1 MSHAVRIPLALA
13 LSLCLAGPG
22 RAQAPAPADRI
33 WSGGAILTM
42 NDGAPRAEALAEKDG
57 KIVAV
62 GSLSE
67 VMSLKGPRTEVID
80 LAGRAMLPGFFDAHG
95 HVFGG
100 GLQALSAN
108 LLAPPDGK
116 VESIAALQQ
125 TLRDWIAANKDKVEK
140 FGLVIGFGWDPSTL
154 KEQRAPTRQD
164 LDAVSTEYPVYAIH
178 QSAHLGAANSKALAL
193 VGYDKDTKDPEGG
206 VIRREPD
213 GAPNG
218 VLEETAHAMAVMK
231 LLSRVGPAGAK
242 EMARAGAE
250 MWASFGYTTVQEGAA
265 TPVTAEAMRQLARD
279 GGFKVDV
286 AVYPLV
292 AVDKD
297 YVQKSFTGSYD
308 NRFRVAGG
316 KLVIDGSP
324 QGFTAWRDRPY
335 YAPVGD
341 YPPAYVGYN
350 STTPPETAAFVDWA
364 YTGKIPLLVHSNG
377 EAASDSLIAAT
388 DLAVR
393 KHGPLDDSRRIT
405 LIHGQFLREDQLDAV
420 RRLRIFPSL
429 FPMHTFY
436 WGDWHRDHTVGPEL
450 ADNISP
456 TGWAVKRGMIFATHH
471 DAPVAFPD
479 SMRVLSATVT
489 RRSRSGDIIGPA
501 QRVDVMTA
509 LKAMTIWP
517 AWQQFEGASKGSLE
531 VGKLAD
537 LVILSRDPTAVDP
550 ETLADI
556 KVVETIKDGAGIYAA
571 TPQQQKKTE
580 MTWPGGRHA
589 ALGDMIRDVYVERV
603 LAHLPPAHRTAEVRA
618 ALARDFDDCLVSAV
632 LGDVMTSDARGEAVA
647 VR

>member
-1 MSHAVRIPLALA
+1 MVRIISLSAALGLWLALG
-13 LSLCLAGPG
+13 S
-22 RAQAPAPADRI
+22 AQAQTPADRI
-33 WSGGAILTM
+33 WTGGPILTM
-42 NDGAPRAEALAEKDG
+42 NDKAPRAEALAEKDG
-57 KIVAV
+57 TIVAV
-62 GSLSE
+62 GTTAE
-67 VMSLKGPRTEVID
+67 VMALKGPKTETFD
-80 LAGRAMLPGFFDAHG
+80 LAGRVLAPGFFDAHG

-125 TLRDWIAANKDKVEK
+125 TLRDWIAVNKDKVEK
-140 FGLVIGFGWDPSTL
+140 FGLIIGFGWDPSTL
-154 KEQRAPTRQD
+154 AEHRAPTRQD
-164 LDAVSTEYPVYAIH
+164 LDAVSTDVPVYVIH
-178 QSAHLGAANSKALAL
+178 QSAHLGAANSKALAA
-193 VGYDKDTKDPEGG
+193 VGYTRDTKNPPGG

-213 GAPNG
+213 GEPNG
-218 VLEETAHAMAVMK
+218 VLEETAHAEAVMK
-231 LLSRVGPAGAK
+231 LLGRVGPAGAK

-250 MWASFGYTTVQEGAA
+250 MWSRFGYTTVQEGAA
-265 TPVTAEAMRQLARD
+265 TPVTAEAMRQLAKE

-292 AVDKD
+292 VIDRD
-297 YVQKSFTGSYD
+297 YVGKGLSRDYT

-350 STTPPETAAFVDWA
+350 STTPAETADAVDWA
-364 YTGKIPLLVHSNG
+364 FANHIPLLVHSNG
-377 EAASDSLIAAT
+377 EAASDSLIAAAE
-388 DLAVR
+388 LAVR
-393 KHGPLDDSRRIT
+393 KYGRGDPNRRLT
-405 LIHGQFLREDQLDAV
+405 LIHGQFMREDQIDSV
-420 RRLRIFPSL
+420 RRLEIFPSL

-456 TGWAVKRGMIFATHH
+456 TGWAVKRGMIFASHH

-501 QRVDVMTA
+501 QRVDVLTA

-517 AWQQFEGASKGSLE
+517 AWQQFESARKGSLE

-537 LVILSRDPTAVDP
+537 LVILSKDPTAVDP
-550 ETLADI
+550 ETIADI
-556 KVVETIKDGAGIYAA
+556 KVVETIKEGQAVYSAS
-571 TPQQQKKTE
+571 PQQQKKTE
-580 MTWPGGRHA
+580 LTWPGGRQTAFSEAIKDISVAHVLSRLPEAMRTEA
-589 ALGDMIRDVYVERV
+589 AQ
-603 LAHLPPAHRTAEVRA
+603 AEL
-618 ALARDFDDCLVSAV
+618 ALAFDDCFVSAV
-632 LGDVMTSDARGEAVA
+632 LGDIMETDGKGDVVSGR
-647 VR
+647 

>member
-1 MSHAVRIPLALA
+1 MFHACRIPLALGLW
-13 LSLCLAGPG
+13 LSLVASGQ
-22 RAQAPAPADRI
+22 AQAPADRI

-42 NDGAPRAEALAEKDG
+42 NDQAPRAEALAETDG
-57 KIVAV
+57 RIVAV
-62 GSLSE
+62 GSLAE
-67 VMSLKGPRTEVID
+67 VMALKGPKTEVVD
-80 LAGRAMLPGFFDAHG
+80 LAGRAMVPGFFDAHG

-125 TLRDWIAANKDKVEK
+125 TLRDWMAANKDKVEK

-164 LDAVSTEYPVYAIH
+164 LDAVSTEFPVYAIH

-193 VGYDKDTKDPEGG
+193 VGYTKDTKDPEGG
-206 VIRREPD
+206 VIRREAD
-213 GAPNG
+213 GEPNG
-218 VLEETAHAMAVMK
+218 VLEETAHAVAVMK

-242 EMARAGAE
+242 EMARAGSE

-265 TPVTAEAMRQLARD
+265 TPVTSEAMRQLAAD

-286 AVYPLV
+286 VVYPLV

-297 YVQKSFTGSYD
+297 YVKKSLSQNYD
-308 NRFRVAGG
+308 HRFRVAGG

-341 YPPAYVGYN
+341 YPPGYVGYN
-350 STTPPETAAFVDWA
+350 STTPAQTTEVVDWA
-364 YTGKIPLLVHSNG
+364 YTNKVPLLVHSNG

-388 DLAVR
+388 DFAVR
-393 KHGPLDDSRRIT
+393 KHGPLDASRRIT
-405 LIHGQFLREDQLDAV
+405 LIHGQFLREDQLDSV
-420 RRLRIFPSL
+420 RRLNIFPSL

-456 TGWAVKRGMIFATHH
+456 TGWAVKRGMIFASHH

-537 LVILSRDPTAVDP
+537 LVILSKDPTAVDP
-550 ETLADI
+550 ETISDI
-556 KVVETIKDGAGIYAA
+556 KVVETIKEGNGIYDA
-571 TPQQQKKTE
+571 TAQLQKKTE

-589 ALGDMIRDVYVERV
+589 ALADTIRDVYVESV
-603 LAHLPPAHRTAEVRA
+603 LERLPPAYRTAEARA
-618 ALARDFDDCLVSAV
+618 DLARDFDDCMVSAV
-632 LGDVMTSDARGEAVA
+632 LSDVMSRKTPGEAMA
-647 VR
+647 GR

>member
-1 MSHAVRIPLALA
+1 MVPSSRIPLALSLW
-13 LSLCLAGPG
+13 LSLVASAQ
-22 RAQAPAPADRI
+22 AQAPMPADRI

-42 NDGAPRAEALAEKDG
+42 NDQAPRAEALAERDG
-57 KIVAV
+57 MIVAV
-62 GSLSE
+62 GGLAE
-67 VMSLKGPRTEVID
+67 VMALKGPQTEVVD
-80 LAGRAMLPGFFDAHG
+80 LAGRAMVPGFFDAHG

-125 TLRDWIAANKDKVEK
+125 TLRDWIAANKDKVER

-154 KEQRAPTRQD
+154 AEHRAPTRQD
-164 LDAVSTEYPVYAIH
+164 LDAVSTDYPVYAIH
-178 QSAHLGAANSKALAL
+178 QSAHLGAANSKALAM
-193 VGYDKDTKDPEGG
+193 VGYTRDTKDPVGG

-218 VLEETAHAMAVMK
+218 VLEETAHAVAVMK
-231 LLSRVGPAGAK
+231 LLGRVGPAGAK
-242 EMARAGAE
+242 EMARAGAQ
-250 MWASFGYTTVQEGAA
+250 MWSRFGYTTVQEGAA
-265 TPVTAEAMRQLARD
+265 TPATAEAMRQLAGE
-279 GGFKVDV
+279 GGFDVDV
-286 AVYPLV
+286 VVYPLV
-292 AVDKD
+292 AVDRD
-297 YVQKSFTGSYD
+297 YVRRTLSRDYD
-308 NRFRVAGG
+308 HRFRVAGG

-350 STTPPETAAFVDWA
+350 STTPLQTADAVDWA
-364 YTGKIPLLVHSNG
+364 FANHVPLLVHSNG
-377 EAASDSLIAAT
+377 EAASDSLIAGT
-388 DLAVR
+388 DLAIR
-393 KHGPLDDSRRIT
+393 KYGAGDPDRRIT
-405 LIHGQFLREDQLDAV
+405 LIHGQFMREDQIDSV
-420 RRLRIFPSL
+420 RRLGIFPSF

-456 TGWAVKRGMIFATHH
+456 TGWAVRRGMIFASHH

-501 QRVDVMTA
+501 QRVDVTTA

-517 AWQQFEGASKGSLE
+517 AWQQYEGSRKGSLE
-531 VGKLAD
+531 KGKLAD
-537 LVILSRDPTAVDP
+537 LVILSKDPTAVDP

-556 KVVETIKDGAGIYAA
+556 TVVETIKEGRAIYAA

-580 MTWPGGRHA
+580 MTWPGGRQ
-589 ALGDMIRDVYVERV
+589 
-603 LAHLPPAHRTAEVRA
+603 T
-618 ALARDFDDCLVSAV
+618 ALADTIREIHVEHGLERLPQAFRTDAARATLTRDFDECFVSAV
-632 LGDVMTSDARGEAVA
+632 LSEVMAPGVAGEALA
-647 VR
+647 GR